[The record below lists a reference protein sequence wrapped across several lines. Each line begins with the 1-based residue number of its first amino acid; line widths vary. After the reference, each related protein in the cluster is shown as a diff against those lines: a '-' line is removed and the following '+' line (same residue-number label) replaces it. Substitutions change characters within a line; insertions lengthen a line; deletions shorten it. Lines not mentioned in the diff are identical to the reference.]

1 MEILRNRSN
10 HGEIEARNR
19 MLEGRNRVLRN
30 AIWKLGHVA
39 FVDP

>member
-10 HGEIEARNR
+10 HRGGEANKEIEAKDR
-19 MLEGRNRVLRN
+19 MPGN
-30 AIWKLGHVA
+30 AMWKLGHVA